1 MRDDIRRM
9 ALFGSG
15 VAELTRNRAEQLAKE
30 LLERSKQNRDDIVNL
45 VRGEI
50 RNQLASL
57 GLASKR
63 ELERLERRVARLEG
77 GGRPAR
83 TTSTATRKRT
93 SAKRSTKTTSS
104 SGRRPRPTPKTD
116 PSPDGS

>member
-1 MRDDIRRM
+1 MREDIRRM

-30 LLERSKQNRDDIVNL
+30 LLERSKQNRHELLGL

-50 RNQLASL
+50 RNQLSSL

-63 ELERLERRVARLEG
+63 DLERLERRVARLEG
-77 GGRPAR
+77 GGSRASTAR
-83 TTSTATRKRT
+83 TTRSTSSTKKRTAT
-93 SAKRSTKTTSS
+93 AKKSTRSQPAS
-104 SGRRPRPTPKTD
+104 KTD
-116 PSPDGS
+116 PRTNRS